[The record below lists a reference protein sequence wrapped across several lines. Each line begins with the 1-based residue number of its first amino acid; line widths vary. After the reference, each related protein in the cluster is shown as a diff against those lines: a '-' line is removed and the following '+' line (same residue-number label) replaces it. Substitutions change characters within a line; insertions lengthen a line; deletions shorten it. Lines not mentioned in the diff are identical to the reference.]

1 MAKNVSNFA
10 KAWHGAEVFSRKENI
25 LADTLSPAD
34 LKETTE
40 KYIRRSIRSTS
51 LNGLQK

>member
-1 MAKNVSNFA
+1 MTKNVPNFT
-10 KAWHGAEVFSRKENI
+10 KAWHGGEVFSRKENI

-40 KYIRRSIRSTS
+40 NIAEEV
-51 LNGLQK
+51 LEAQV